1 MCPTNPANFNID
13 NVRVAKIVGGGIND
27 CCVVRGMVLKCDAV
41 GTIKHAKKAKV
52 NFIPIKVKLFTIL
65 YQN

>member
-27 CCVVRGMVLKCDAV
+27 CSVVRGMVLKCDAV
-41 GTIKHAKKAKV
+41 GTIKHVKKAKV
-52 NFIPIKVKLFTIL
+52 SICL
-65 YQN
+65 